1 MKNYKTDMKK
11 DLAKNAD
18 LYKMN
23 EISKKLNLTARTI
36 RYYESEGLLGN
47 VKRSI
52 GYTRYFTNHDIK
64 RLREIIALKKKGY
77 KIAHI
82 KDLFLKKYSTNDQ
95 EGVRYECSIDATL
108 IEENDIAKCLT
119 MGITVNDIELIIN
132 NVQLNY
138 MQWRSISNAEF
149 LKAFDIK
156 FNTTSSLPRISVL
169 QQNQWL
175 GNGQRS
181 IIIDALNRQPE
192 ITLNQDYIKH
202 QLSNVTEWIF
212 FPITINSPVQFN
224 HSLTGFYYL
233 EKRNQGKSETYIMS
247 LNELFLLLDKQIK
260 SVSSSVNGLLKQV
273 TFHRSENMDDHLKIT
288 QFIESLVLNKDYLAV
303 EDLSPIYIQS
313 VGTNN
318 VYLLSTLI

>member
-1 MKNYKTDMKK
+1 MKK

-156 FNTTSSLPRISVL
+156 FNTTCSLPRISVL

-192 ITLNQDYIKH
+192 ITLNQDYINH

-212 FPITINSPVQFN
+212 FQ
-224 HSLTGFYYL
+224 
-233 EKRNQGKSETYIMS
+233 
-247 LNELFLLLDKQIK
+247 LLLI
-260 SVSSSVNGLLKQV
+260 
-273 TFHRSENMDDHLKIT
+273 HL
-288 QFIESLVLNKDYLAV
+288 FN
-303 EDLSPIYIQS
+303 
-313 VGTNN
+313 
-318 VYLLSTLI
+318 LIIL

>member
-1 MKNYKTDMKK
+1 M
-11 DLAKNAD
+11 
-18 LYKMN
+18 
-23 EISKKLNLTARTI
+23 
-36 RYYESEGLLGN
+36 
-47 VKRSI
+47 
-52 GYTRYFTNHDIK
+52 
-64 RLREIIALKKKGY
+64 
-77 KIAHI
+77 
-82 KDLFLKKYSTNDQ
+82 
-95 EGVRYECSIDATL
+95 RYECSIDATL

-156 FNTTSSLPRISVL
+156 FNTTCSLPRISVL

-192 ITLNQDYIKH
+192 ITLNQDYINH

>member
-1 MKNYKTDMKK
+1 MKK
-11 DLAKNAD
+11 DLKKCR
-18 LYKMN
+18 LIQN
-23 EISKKLNLTARTI
+23 ERNFKKLNLTARTI

-82 KDLFLKKYSTNDQ
+82 KDLFFKKYSTNDQ

-156 FNTTSSLPRISVL
+156 FNTTCSLPRISVL

-181 IIIDALNRQPE
+181 IIIDALNR
-192 ITLNQDYIKH
+192 
-202 QLSNVTEWIF
+202 
-212 FPITINSPVQFN
+212 
-224 HSLTGFYYL
+224 
-233 EKRNQGKSETYIMS
+233 
-247 LNELFLLLDKQIK
+247 
-260 SVSSSVNGLLKQV
+260 
-273 TFHRSENMDDHLKIT
+273 
-288 QFIESLVLNKDYLAV
+288 
-303 EDLSPIYIQS
+303 
-313 VGTNN
+313 
-318 VYLLSTLI
+318 